1 MLKRPQI
8 IIIVAIVV
16 IVAGALAYVAL
27 TSSRGLDASAILGAV
42 PDWAMEFGAR
52 DAPMVAIEF
61 YDPLCPYCAVLHYR
75 LHDEFERLIAE
86 GRLRLVLL
94 PLPVHGNS
102 SLVIIDKLHCAY
114 RHGVNALH
122 VLNMWYSALIKY
134 AVNKTEDDI
143 LAVAKQ
149 LESYRCNETLAMDR
163 IMSMLQSF
171 EKAGITIRGTPT
183 LIVIKNDRIMVIEG
197 ARVEAL
203 KSILT

>member
-1 MLKRPQI
+1 
-8 IIIVAIVV
+8 
-16 IVAGALAYVAL
+16 
-27 TSSRGLDASAILGAV
+27 
-42 PDWAMEFGAR
+42 MEFGAR

-75 LHDEFERLIAE
+75 LHDRFERLIAE
-86 GRLRLVLL
+86 GRLRLILL

-102 SLVIIDKLHCAY
+102 SLVIIDRLHCAY
-114 RHGVNALH
+114 RHGVDALH
-122 VLNMWYSALIKY
+122 LLNTWYSALIRY

-149 LESYRCNETLAMDR
+149 LEGYRCNETLTMDQ

-183 LIVIKNDRIMVIEG
+183 LIVIKDGHVAVIEG
-197 ARVEAL
+197 ARVEEL